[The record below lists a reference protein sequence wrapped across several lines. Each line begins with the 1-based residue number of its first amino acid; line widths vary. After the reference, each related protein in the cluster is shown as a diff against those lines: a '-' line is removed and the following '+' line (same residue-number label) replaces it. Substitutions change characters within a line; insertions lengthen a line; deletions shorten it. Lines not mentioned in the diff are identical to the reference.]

1 MNNNW
6 RKKIRAKYGMVL
18 RSRGR
23 LPHPQSPA
31 ALALM
36 AHEYSKEEHKDD
48 NYWTW
53 LAFRD
58 TMFAELGPVGKV
70 CSYCHRDDL
79 DKDAPQTSENLATL
93 DHVVPLA
100 LGGGLYDKGNLVVAC
115 LRCNQKKADKKP
127 ENFKVES
134 ES

>member
-1 MNNNW
+1 MARNW
-6 RKKIRAKYGMVL
+6 TKKVRRRYGVVL
-18 RSRGR
+18 RGKNKY
-23 LPHPQSPA
+23 PHPQSPA
-31 ALALM
+31 ALALTVFN
-36 AHEYSKEEHKDD
+36 YYKEEYKDD

-58 TMFAELGPVGKV
+58 TVFAELGPAGKV
-70 CSYCHRDDL
+70 CSYCRRDDL
-79 DKDAPQTSENLATL
+79 DKDASQTSENLATL

-127 ENFKVES
+127 ENFKVEL